1 LTENRNNE
9 NEPAVNEYGE
19 KIAPK
24 GEKKENSTPSEER
37 RYSSYSGYNSYSGGK
52 RPYNQRRPLLPPK
65 GVSPESF
72 DRQQAMPRN
81 TQRNDNANDSRP
93 YEQHRTYKSYSSGGS
108 KPYYNNRYNRPY
120 DNNRSYDSNRSY
132 SKPYRT
138 PDQNQNGSASD
149 SGSVF
154 EKTSY
159 ERSYEKPYQ
168 RNSYD
173 RRNSYDGSSRYQ
185 GSRYSYSNN
194 NNNSAPR
201 QFPAELPAENA
212 ETDIRPAE
220 HTNHRAV
227 KRIPLKII
235 PLGGLNEIGKNMTVF
250 ECGND
255 MFIVDCGLAFPDSD
269 MPGVD
274 LVIPDF
280 SYIEQNISKVRGIV
294 ITHGHE
300 DHIGS
305 LAYLLKKFSIPVYA
319 TRLTVGL
326 IEGKL
331 KEHNLMGQAKLNVV
345 SPRQTVKMGCMAVEF
360 IRVNHSI
367 PDAVGLAVHTPAGIV
382 IHTGDFKVDFT
393 PIEGGIIDLA
403 RFGELGNRGVLALM
417 SDSTNA
423 ERPGHTASERTV
435 GASFEK
441 LFAKAEGKRIII
453 ATFASN
459 IHRIQQIINKA
470 VSSGRKVAV
479 FGRSMLN
486 VISTAMELG
495 YLSVPD
501 GVIID
506 LETMS
511 KYPPEKIVL
520 ITTGSQGEP
529 MSALTR
535 MAMNE
540 HRSVTIT
547 PMDYI
552 IISANPI
559 PGNEKYVTKVV
570 NELLKA
576 GAEVIYESMYDV
588 HVSGHACQEEIKLIM
603 SLTRPRFFIPVHG
616 EYKHLKK
623 SANLAYSMG
632 IPESN
637 VIIGSIGDVIE
648 TDGTTIGITG
658 KVQAGRVLVDG
669 LGVGDVGSIVLRD
682 RKHLAEDGLIVA
694 VATIESES
702 GTILAGPDILS
713 RGFVYVRENE
723 EMMEAA
729 RDIVKKSLEASLS
742 EGVKD
747 WNSIKSGLR
756 DSLSD
761 YIYMKTKRNPMILPI
776 IEEI

>member
-1 LTENRNNE
+1 MRYLKLSENQNKGNDI
-9 NEPAVNEYGE
+9 AVNEYGE
-19 KIAPK
+19 RIAPK
-24 GEKKENSTPSEER
+24 PEKSENTARNNASANNR
-37 RYSSYSGYNSYSGGK
+37 SYSRYQK
-52 RPYNQRRPLLPPK
+52 PFRRPALPPK
-65 GVSPESF
+65 GVSAAAF
-72 DRQQAMPRN
+72 GRQQAE
-81 TQRNDNANDSRP
+81 NA
-93 YEQHRTYKSYSSGGS
+93 
-108 KPYYNNRYNRPY
+108 
-120 DNNRSYDSNRSY
+120 
-132 SKPYRT
+132 
-138 PDQNQNGSASD
+138 
-149 SGSVF
+149 
-154 EKTSY
+154 
-159 ERSYEKPYQ
+159 
-168 RNSYD
+168 
-173 RRNSYDGSSRYQ
+173 
-185 GSRYSYSNN
+185 NN
-194 NNNSAPR
+194 NNNNVNAEAPEKPHQEYQQQNGYRSYRNKPYNKNYNKNYKAPR
-201 QFPAELPAENA
+201 QQNDAAVTEIPAQPFTFEKTAFEKSYEQSKPYGRKNQEIKNYNQERRYQPRNNYRDDQQAAPE
-212 ETDIRPAE
+212 EKYQ
-220 HTNHRAV
+220 HVVYHSNHRAV
-227 KRIPLKII
+227 KRTPLRII

-280 SYIEQNISKVRGIV
+280 TYVEQNIDKVRGIV

-300 DHIGS
+300 DHIGG
-305 LAYLLKKFSIPVYA
+305 LAYLLKKVNIPVYA
-319 TRLTVGL
+319 TRLTIGL

-331 KEHNLMGQAKLNVV
+331 KEHNLLSQTKLNVV
-345 SPRQTVKMGCMAVEF
+345 TPRQTVKMGCMAVEF
-360 IRVNHSI
+360 IHVNHSI
-367 PDAVGLAVHTPAGIV
+367 PDAVGLAIHTPAGIV

-423 ERPGHTASERTV
+423 EKPGHTASERKV
-435 GASFEK
+435 GSSFEN

-459 IHRIQQIINKA
+459 IHRIQQIINNA
-470 VSSGRKVAV
+470 VRTDRKVAV

-495 YLSVPD
+495 YLSVPE

-506 LETMS
+506 LEAMN

-552 IISANPI
+552 IISATPI
-559 PGNEKYVTKVV
+559 PGNEKYVTRVV

-588 HVSGHACQEEIKLIM
+588 HVSGHACQEELKLIM
-603 SLTRPRFFIPVHG
+603 ALTRPRFFIPVHG

-623 SANLAYSMG
+623 SAGLANSIG

-637 VIIGSIGDVIE
+637 IIIGSIGDVIE
-648 TDGTTIGITG
+648 TDGTDLSITG
-658 KVQAGRVLVDG
+658 KVTAGRVLVDG

-682 RKHLAEDGLIVA
+682 RKHLAEDGLIVV

-713 RGFVYVRENE
+713 RGFVYVRESE

-729 RDIVKKSLEASLS
+729 RDILRKTLESCLAG
-742 EGVKD
+742 GVRD
-747 WNSIKSGLR
+747 WNGIKSSLR

>member
-1 LTENRNNE
+1 MSENQNKGNDI
-9 NEPAVNEYGE
+9 AVNEYGE
-19 KIAPK
+19 RIAPK
-24 GEKKENSTPSEER
+24 PEKSENT
-37 RYSSYSGYNSYSGGK
+37 
-52 RPYNQRRPLLPPK
+52 
-65 GVSPESF
+65 
-72 DRQQAMPRN
+72 ARN
-81 TQRNDNANDSRP
+81 NASA
-93 YEQHRTYKSYSSGGS
+93 
-108 KPYYNNRYNRPY
+108 
-120 DNNRSYDSNRSY
+120 NNRSY
-132 SKPYRT
+132 
-138 PDQNQNGSASD
+138 
-149 SGSVF
+149 
-154 EKTSY
+154 
-159 ERSYEKPYQ
+159 
-168 RNSYD
+168 
-173 RRNSYDGSSRYQ
+173 SRYQ
-185 GSRYSYSNN
+185 KPFRRPALPPNGVSAAAFGRQQAENANN
-194 NNNSAPR
+194 NNNNVNAEAPEKPHQEYQQQNGYRSYRNKPYNKNYNKNYKAPR
-201 QFPAELPAENA
+201 QQNDAAVTEIPAQPFTFEKTAFEKSYEQSKPYGRKNQEIKNYNQERRYQPRNNYRDDQQAAPE
-212 ETDIRPAE
+212 EKYQ
-220 HTNHRAV
+220 HVVYHSNHRAV
-227 KRIPLKII
+227 KRTPLRII

-280 SYIEQNISKVRGIV
+280 TYVEQNIDKVRGIV

-300 DHIGS
+300 DHIGG
-305 LAYLLKKFSIPVYA
+305 LAYLLKKVNIPVYA
-319 TRLTVGL
+319 TRLTIGL

-331 KEHNLMGQAKLNVV
+331 KEHNLLSQTKLNVV
-345 SPRQTVKMGCMAVEF
+345 TPRQTVKMGCMAVEF
-360 IRVNHSI
+360 IHVNHSI
-367 PDAVGLAVHTPAGIV
+367 PDAVGLAIHTPAGIV

-423 ERPGHTASERTV
+423 EKPGHTASERKV
-435 GASFEK
+435 GSSFEN

-459 IHRIQQIINKA
+459 IHRIQQIINNA
-470 VSSGRKVAV
+470 VRTDRKVAV

-495 YLSVPD
+495 YLSVPE

-506 LETMS
+506 LEAMN

-552 IISANPI
+552 IISATPI
-559 PGNEKYVTKVV
+559 PGNEKYVTRVV

-588 HVSGHACQEEIKLIM
+588 HVSGHACQEELKLIM
-603 SLTRPRFFIPVHG
+603 ALTRPRFFIPVHG

-623 SANLAYSMG
+623 SAGLANSIG

-637 VIIGSIGDVIE
+637 IIIGSIGDVIE
-648 TDGTTIGITG
+648 TDGTDLRITG
-658 KVQAGRVLVDG
+658 KVTAGRVLVDG

-682 RKHLAEDGLIVA
+682 RKHLAEDGLIVV

-713 RGFVYVRENE
+713 RGFVYVRESE

-729 RDIVKKSLEASLS
+729 RDILRKTLESCLAG
-742 EGVKD
+742 GVRD
-747 WNSIKSGLR
+747 WNGIKSSLR